1 MDYKEGSVE
10 VRRTGGAYYTLII
23 DGKFEGNYDTM
34 SEAVKAAEEK
44 TVRKMIKGA
53 E

>member
-10 VRRTGGAYYTLII
+10 VRRTGFGWYTLTV

-34 SEAVKAAEEK
+34 SEAVKAAES
-44 TVRKMIKGA
+44 KMSGK
-53 E
+53 